1 MSMKSMSHD
10 DESMF
15 IHLSKV
21 HVMSQSHK
29 KFINTKD
36 DASLE
41 SVAWHAHKNRR
52 WINFQQS
59 IYFSLT
65 ELKKK

>member
-10 DESMF
+10 DEF
-15 IHLSKV
+15 IHLYNV

-41 SVAWHAHKNRR
+41 SAAWHAPLQARQRQTQKQTVN
-52 WINFQQS
+52 
-59 IYFSLT
+59 
-65 ELKKK
+65 